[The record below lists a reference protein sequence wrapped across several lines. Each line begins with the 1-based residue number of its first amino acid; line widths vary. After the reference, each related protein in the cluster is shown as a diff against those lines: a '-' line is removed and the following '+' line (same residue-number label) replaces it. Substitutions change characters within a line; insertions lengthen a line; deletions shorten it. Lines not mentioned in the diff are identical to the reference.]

1 MGGELRIEDFF
12 LIRSLVHCPWKFTS
26 KMRLFGHFQISDIIH
41 ILINIIFT
49 KVITR
54 TRNVVQQAAVK
65 ALIDTAECVSGLFL
79 VLK

>member
-1 MGGELRIEDFF
+1 
-12 LIRSLVHCPWKFTS
+12 
-26 KMRLFGHFQISDIIH
+26 MRLFGHFQISDIIH